1 MKFTSITR
9 RIIEELDY
17 CNNYKIIDPGTG
29 TISIFFYYDNPLDV
43 VIWKLDKE
51 FFDIMLENIF
61 DKANSKLKT

>member
-1 MKFTSITR
+1 MKYISITR